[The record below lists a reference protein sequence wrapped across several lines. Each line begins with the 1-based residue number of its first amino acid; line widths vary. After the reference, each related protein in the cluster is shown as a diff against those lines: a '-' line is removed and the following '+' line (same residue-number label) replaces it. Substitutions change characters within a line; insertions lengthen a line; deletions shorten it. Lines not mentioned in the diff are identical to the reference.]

1 MNVSSQTPNALWLTT
16 RHLTLFHQDTLY
28 HHDIEAREDAGTP
41 PILGKIRCALTF
53 WVKEFVG
60 IDTIQQI
67 ESFYICNA
75 MRQLSNHPNIK
86 ILGKETTP
94 SMHSRASI
102 LSFYVAPH
110 NSEPLHGRFVV
121 RLLNDLFGIQ
131 SRGGCAC
138 AGPYGHYLLGIDKE
152 TSLIIRDGIKKVCE
166 LLDIMCSRLIWRL
179 DY

>member
-1 MNVSSQTPNALWLTT
+1 
-16 RHLTLFHQDTLY
+16 
-28 HHDIEAREDAGTP
+28 
-41 PILGKIRCALTF
+41 
-53 WVKEFVG
+53 
-60 IDTIQQI
+60 
-67 ESFYICNA
+67 

-138 AGPYGHYLLGIDKE
+138 AGPYGHYLLGIHKE
-152 TSLIIRDGIKKVCE
+152 TSLIIRDGIKKVCVH
-166 LLDIMCSRLIWRL
+166 LGILCSKLIWGL
-179 DY
+179 TY

>member
-1 MNVSSQTPNALWLTT
+1 M
-16 RHLTLFHQDTLY
+16 FHQDTLY

-67 ESFYICNA
+67 ESFYISKA
-75 MRQLSNHPNIK
+75 MQHLSNHPNIK
-86 ILGKETTP
+86 ILGEAPTP
-94 SMHSRASI
+94 SMHRRASI
-102 LSFYVAPH
+102 LSFYVVPH
-110 NSEPLHGRFVV
+110 NSEALHGRFVV

-138 AGPYGHYLLGIDKE
+138 AGPYGLYLLGIDKE
-152 TSLIIRDGIKKVCE
+152 TSLIIRDGIKKVCA
-166 LLDIMCSRLIWRL
+166 LLDILCFGLIWGL
-179 DY
+179 TY